1 MASGTSLMQISSLLL
16 CASSHCDSIFY
27 IWAQLLQVCKFI
39 KTLKYQSSN
48 CMVLFSKILNKFYYS
63 ENNVNFTPT
72 IKKWMNLR
80 TLWVT
85 SEFKGVS
92 VTWAIENVN
101 SY

>member
-72 IKKWMNLR
+72 IKNGWTCAHFELHQNLKVC
-80 TLWVT
+80 LWH
-85 SEFKGVS
+85 GQ
-92 VTWAIENVN
+92 
-101 SY
+101 